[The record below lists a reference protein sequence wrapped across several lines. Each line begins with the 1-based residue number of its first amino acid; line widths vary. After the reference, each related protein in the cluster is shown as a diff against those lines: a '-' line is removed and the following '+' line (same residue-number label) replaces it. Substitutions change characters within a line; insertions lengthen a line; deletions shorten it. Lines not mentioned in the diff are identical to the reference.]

1 MSTVTKLLQMG
12 DPGPRATAKAN
23 RTLGQVILRV
33 DRGRRRKSVMLDSLE
48 ARMLAAELQTAAD
61 EADRRHA

>member
-1 MSTVTKLLQMG
+1 MTAADKLLAMG

-33 DRGRRRKSVMLDSLE
+33 DRGRRRKSVMLDSME
-48 ARMLAAELQTAAD
+48 ARLLAAELKSAAD
-61 EADRRHA
+61 EADRRRA